1 MQDIKHITSKN
12 SRGMKRM
19 VTWPRQSSRNS
30 FNRMAPEPPERRR
43 RLKLLLPIIACLLA
57 AYPLFNLLVSDKNSP
72 PTDRRSL
79 VKPPA
84 HLDFSQSFTMA
95 NESLPKAGFDGSR
108 FLAQRPE
115 GTTVVYAINN
125 ELQERVL
132 KVMKEYKVP
141 YGVFVAVEPKT
152 GKILAMASHSE
163 VDQAWEARAVYNLYP
178 MASLFK
184 IVTAAAA
191 LEERKVTP
199 QTVMPFRGRLTSE
212 NPRYWAV
219 GPRRGNQ
226 EMDLTTAMGKS
237 VNPVFGRLAGDVVGK
252 AGIVASME
260 RFGFNQ
266 TLFPGTPIIPCS
278 GTTPQ
283 DDNALKLMGAGLCK
297 EVKVSPLYAALMMAA
312 VANRG
317 VMLHPLL
324 ASEIRGNQGKLLYS
338 AETQPVRRLMT
349 PETADQLTK
358 MMSTTVSQGT
368 SRKVFRDR
376 RGRPKLA
383 SVDVAAK
390 TGSINGTDPAGY
402 YSWFT
407 AYAPIKDPQIALV
420 ALVINGGKWRI
431 KASLLGEQ
439 ALEEFFQ

>member
-1 MQDIKHITSKN
+1 
-12 SRGMKRM
+12 M
-19 VTWPRQSSRNS
+19 VIWPRQPSRNS
-30 FNRMAPEPPERRR
+30 FKRIAPEPPERRR

-57 AYPLFNLLVSDKNSP
+57 SYPLFHLLVKAKNSL
-72 PTDRRSL
+72 TRDKRSL
-79 VKPPA
+79 VQLPVR
-84 HLDFSQSFTMA
+84 LDFSQSFTMA
-95 NESLPKAGFDGSR
+95 NESLPLAGFDGSR
-108 FLAQRPE
+108 FLAQRPG
-115 GTTVVYAINN
+115 GTTIVYAINN

-132 KVMKEYKVP
+132 KVMKEYRVP

-199 QTVMPFRGRLTSE
+199 QTVIPFRGRLTSE
-212 NPRYWAV
+212 NPRYWAI
-219 GPRRGNQ
+219 GSRRGNQ

-252 AGIVASME
+252 AGIVAGME

-266 TLFPGTPIIPCS
+266 SLFPGTPITPSS
-278 GTTPQ
+278 GVTPL
-283 DDNALKLMGAGLCK
+283 DDDALKLMGAGLCK

-312 VANRG
+312 VANSG
-317 VMLHPLL
+317 VMLHPQL

-338 AETQPVRRLMT
+338 ADTQPVRKLMT
-349 PETADQLTK
+349 PETAEQLAK

-368 SRKVFRDR
+368 SRKVFRDK

-383 SVDVAAK
+383 SVDIAAK
-390 TGSINGTDPAGY
+390 TGSINGTDPVGY

-407 AYAPIKDPQIALV
+407 AYAPINDPQIALV
-420 ALVINGGKWRI
+420 ALVINGQKWRI